1 MMSGSRSS
9 PAITSAGSPGKRC
22 CSEKIRTDT
31 KNSVGISCSRRLVR
45 KVSIAG
51 YFGLLSSSLQP
62 QPDDAHQPVRDRLV
76 AFEPGGVG
84 DQVPAVIDIDDR
96 LVLDDR
102 FRHLLVGLFALRR

>member
-1 MMSGSRSS
+1 MTLGSRSS
-9 PAITSAGSPGKRC
+9 PAITRAGSPGSKC

-31 KNSVGISCSRRLVR
+31 KNSVGINCNRRLAR
-45 KVSIAG
+45 KFSIG
-51 YFGLLSSSLQP
+51 RYFGLWSSSLEP

-76 AFEPGGVG
+76 AFEPRGVG

-102 FRHLLVGLFALRR
+102 